1 MKRRAASLQKRHGP
15 CLRELA
21 PVGSDQRHLRR
32 VRHVANLPRHVS
44 VARGNQDKATLLW
57 RRVPLAQG
65 PHAQGRPGAIRER
78 FRDALELGKVR
89 QGFERGECGAFGR
102 HERPRRVVGVEVV
115 YMAPEVLPLRDARA
129 AHLSLEPLVVEVP
142 APEAHVGRGFDDR
155 PGGDVQMSVDVLAVP
170 AAVLAAH
177 KHARAVGAVAHEDAP
192 RRRSHH
198 DLASHAVVDHERV
211 TLVQDVNLAV
221 LAPVDDKL
229 LTVNGTR
236 GLQELLAGAL
246 HVDEVLRVELGLRDE
261 GLGLGFRFG
270 AGLAS
275 RGGGITTILG
285 LATHRVPR
293 PFVFFRKKA
302 THGSTT
308 YSSVRRALGAPDRPD
323 YKQRQILSSPFAP
336 VWQTPVGFSVFQ
348 TVGLRCA
355 NG

>member
-1 MKRRAASLQKRHGP
+1 MYIWLQKFCHSEMP
-15 CLRELA
+15 ALR
-21 PVGSDQRHLRR
+21 
-32 VRHVANLPRHVS
+32 
-44 VARGNQDKATLLW
+44 
-57 RRVPLAQG
+57 
-65 PHAQGRPGAIRER
+65 
-78 FRDALELGKVR
+78 
-89 QGFERGECGAFGR
+89 
-102 HERPRRVVGVEVV
+102 
-115 YMAPEVLPLRDARA
+115 M
-129 AHLSLEPLVVEVP
+129 LSLEPLVVEVP

-198 DLASHAVVDHERV
+198 DLASHAVVDHRRV
-211 TLVQDVNLAV
+211 TLVQDVNFAV

-261 GLGLGFRFG
+261 GLGLGFRWSWTGF
-270 AGLAS
+270 A
-275 RGGGITTILG
+275 RGGITTILG

-293 PFVFFRKKA
+293 PFVFLRKKA
-302 THGSTT
+302 THGSKT

-336 VWQTPVGFSVFQ
+336 VWQTPVSFLFFRQWGCAVQTDELVMMTKMHELSRRELQSVLEGSLLFP
-348 TVGLRCA
+348 LRTRLFTRTRKMKNMVSCI
-355 NG
+355 GRSTSG